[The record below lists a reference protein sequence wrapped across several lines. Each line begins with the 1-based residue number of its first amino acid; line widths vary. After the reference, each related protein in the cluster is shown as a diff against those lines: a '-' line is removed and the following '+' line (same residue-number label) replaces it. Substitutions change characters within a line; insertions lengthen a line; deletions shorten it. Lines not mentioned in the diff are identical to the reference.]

1 MSHNDGTLFR
11 HTMKPIRTR
20 RAHVVLPEDLVREID
35 SIVGSRG
42 RSNFLVETARE
53 AIRRRKLIQFLDNER
68 PAWKDVDHPELS
80 RGSAVWVR
88 KVRRDS
94 EKRLRKA

>member
-1 MSHNDGTLFR
+1 
-11 HTMKPIRTR
+11 MKPIRTR

-53 AIRRRKLIQFLDNER
+53 ALRRRKLIQFL
-68 PAWKDVDHPELS
+68 
-80 RGSAVWVR
+80 SAAWVR

-94 EKRLRKA
+94 EKRLRKARRGTK

>member
-1 MSHNDGTLFR
+1 M
-11 HTMKPIRTR
+11 MKPIRTR

-53 AIRRRKLIQFLDNER
+53 AIRRRKLLQFLDDEK
-68 PAWKDVDHPELS
+68 PAWKDNDHPELS
-80 RGSAVWVR
+80 RGSAAWVR
-88 KVRRDS
+88 KVRREG
-94 EKRLRKA
+94 EKRIKKVRDGMK

>member
-1 MSHNDGTLFR
+1 
-11 HTMKPIRTR
+11 MKPIRTR

-53 AIRRRKLIQFLDNER
+53 AIRRRKLLQFLESET
-68 PAWKDVDHPELS
+68 PAWKDADHPELS
-80 RGSAVWVR
+80 QGAAAWVR
-88 KVRRDS
+88 RIRRES
-94 EKRLRKA
+94 EKRLKKAQRRAK

>member
-1 MSHNDGTLFR
+1 
-11 HTMKPIRTR
+11 MKPIRTR

-53 AIRRRKLIQFLDNER
+53 AIRRRKLLQFLDNDK
-68 PAWKDVDHPELS
+68 PAWKDADHPELS
-80 RGSAVWVR
+80 RGSAGWVR

-94 EKRLRKA
+94 EKRLGKASHGTK